1 MKVASIGVAGERGVK
16 YACVVN
22 DLHRAAGRSG
32 VGAVMGSKNL
42 KAIGVRGTKGVTVD
56 NVPAFKAAA
65 DAGKQRVWN
74 LERQFNLSAGLTR
87 ADDTL
92 PPRMLREPA
101 PAGFAKGQ
109 VCGLES
115 MLNEYYAVRGWDA
128 NGAPTADTLERLGL
142 RS

>member
-65 DAGKQRVWN
+65 DAGKQRLADNTDRKELTELGTNAMIDVM
-74 LERQFNLSAGLTR
+74 QQVGGLPTATSGMCSSKASVISTR
-87 ADDTL
+87 AHNSNAH
-92 PPRMLREPA
+92 RMA
-101 PAGFAKGQ
+101 I
-109 VCGLES
+109 V
-115 MLNEYYAVRGWDA
+115 
-128 NGAPTADTLERLGL
+128 TT
-142 RS
+142 

>member
-1 MKVASIGVAGERGVK
+1 MLKRLHQELSMKVASIGVAGERGVK

-65 DAGKQRVWN
+65 DAGKQRLADNTDRKELTELGTNAMIDVMQQVGGLPTRN
-74 LERQFNLSAGLTR
+74 FRDVQF
-87 ADDTL
+87 
-92 PPRMLREPA
+92 
-101 PAGFAKGQ
+101 
-109 VCGLES
+109 
-115 MLNEYYAVRGWDA
+115 
-128 NGAPTADTLERLGL
+128 
-142 RS
+142 